1 VKQENIWKTKNKF
14 MKVKLLKQ
22 IRRQYLITHYPNGA
36 YLYGDFVEG
45 PVTILEDSDDSWRWK
60 MSNKGKEL
68 AYKQLYDILLRWIE
82 QDYGPF
88 KSKKKKITSEILW
101 YKD

>member
-1 VKQENIWKTKNKF
+1 
-14 MKVKLLKQ
+14 
-22 IRRQYLITHYPNGA
+22 
-36 YLYGDFVEG
+36 
-45 PVTILEDSDDSWRWK
+45 

-68 AYKQLYDILLRWIE
+68 AYKQLYDILLRWVE